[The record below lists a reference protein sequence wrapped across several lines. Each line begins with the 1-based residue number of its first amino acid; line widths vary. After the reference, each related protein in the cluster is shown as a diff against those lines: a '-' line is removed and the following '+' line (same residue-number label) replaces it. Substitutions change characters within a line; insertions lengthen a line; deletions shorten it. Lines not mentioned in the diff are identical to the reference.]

1 MEYRAN
7 QILDPDSPRLLDQV
21 RRAMRLRHFSLR
33 TEQAYIRWIVRFI
46 RFHGMRHPVDMGG
59 AELEQFLTHLAV
71 RRQVSASTQNQ
82 ALAALLFLFRDVLGS
97 ELPWLDDVV
106 RARRPRRLP
115 TVLSRAEASAVLG
128 QLTGTNR
135 LMGQLLYGAGLRLME
150 CLRLRIK
157 DVDVG
162 RRELRIR
169 EGKGDKDRVT
179 VLPGRLVPMVVAQIE
194 AARSLHQE
202 DRAEKRPGVTLPHA
216 LARKYPG
223 ASEEFAW
230 FWLFP
235 AERLSADPRTGVL
248 RRHHSHEQ
256 ALQRAVRR
264 AAKLARIDKPV
275 SPHVFRH
282 SFATHL
288 LEGGYDIRTV
298 QELLGHADIRT
309 TMIYTHA
316 LNRGALG
323 VLSPLD
329 QLA

>member
-1 MEYRAN
+1 
-7 QILDPDSPRLLDQV
+7 
-21 RRAMRLRHFSLR
+21 MRLRHFSLR

-71 RRQVSASTQNQ
+71 RRHVSASTQNQ

-106 RARRPRRLP
+106 RARRPRRIP
-115 TVLSRAEASAVLG
+115 TVLSRAEASAVLS
-128 QLTGTNR
+128 QLTGTHR

-194 AARSLHQE
+194 AARRLHQG
-202 DRAEKRPGVTLPHA
+202 DRVEKRPGVTLPHA

-235 AERLSADPRTGVL
+235 AERLSEDPHTGTL